1 MEKALKLYTANRKP
15 FPDAETHIE
24 LSAFTYDANRMGGAP
39 SITGTVMD
47 SRCLDNYWND
57 DVFVEFNGERYFITQ
72 TPTSSK
78 SNTDARYRHDV
89 TFVSEREKLNN
100 VFFFDVVN
108 ADSED
113 KDSPTSNSSSFSFH
127 GDIQQF
133 AKRLNA
139 SLRYSGL
146 QSTSENGVEG
156 YVAIVD
162 NGVSSEEMLL
172 SFNNAP
178 FSAALQE
185 SYNQFEIPYYFV
197 GREIHFGYYQNQITE
212 TFRYGAT
219 HELLSI
225 TKNNE
230 NRKVINRCTGTG
242 SSENIPYYY
251 PNQHPQGE
259 LNALY
264 NGQEGVV
271 EIADDALFAK
281 NVMLGD
287 VLERIEVVTKELH
300 PSSFYYKKS
309 DYNKWAV
316 DGYGK
321 YAQWR
326 NDNAW
331 FVTPDCEIDD
341 SIVEKYAT
349 SALGSYPNYDD
360 LATKVHLNEFNVA
373 TAIRLSLPRTEWELY
388 KNKNIDVIID
398 YPWAKLCIGTQR
410 ESIFSEHYNPFSYG
424 LLGEFEHYKNEGNK
438 FYSKC
443 SFSAND
449 LLYNKHW
456 NGYVYIVLELPSGL
470 TSFLDHVNWSM
481 ELQQPLTDYKW
492 RRNNHDN
499 VNIKDLGL
507 SYDGEVNVGDIIS
520 FSQKSYVQPMP
531 TLMPPVYWATNG
543 KERFY
548 NANNGEYAKDDGTL
562 YTFPNPYKESRRVEH
577 IVDFPDIKPSLENI
591 LNKDGY
597 NINSF
602 IDFAYDEKDDDTI
615 DASGNYVHPYFF
627 AKLRKFDGEGG
638 FNLFSHANEK
648 SETTFSMTSGLCGAC
663 NFVLGVDSESKKNT
677 VQVYTENVTINGV
690 THEKGS
696 LKRDEN
702 GNVLFG
708 APQEMQNDTTNN
720 EVWVAL
726 KKDTNTYGVIMPNA
740 SNKYYPSIGDTFTL
754 IGITFPIS
762 YIRAAEKLL
771 EKEIIKYMYDNNAE
785 KFTFSIKFSRIYLE
799 EHPEVLKRLNENA
812 LISIE
817 YNGSTHVLYV
827 SSFSYRMAANECLP
841 EISVELAETLSA
853 SQNAFQAAI
862 SEVRTSVLD
871 RVQKMDIAALVAA
884 NFLSKNDE
892 DYAKQNITF
901 NKGLKVGS
909 QDNTVAQIDAMGV
922 ANLESAILRK
932 YISTANFRD
941 GFTGEGFKLWLDEN
955 GLSHL
960 TIDFLTARQRMTVYE
975 MLISKLRSVNGE
987 IFVSAANGRIKSVE
1001 ETPLTY
1007 RLQLED
1013 YNGFQ
1018 IGDYIRCQV
1027 FRGADFKYYWVEVA
1041 DIDGDTVVVNRSE
1054 FENTAPE
1061 VGDDVVLCG
1070 SKNIGR
1076 QNAIQISATEDS
1088 QPRIDILNGISTKSF
1103 ANCLRTR
1110 LGNLDGIV
1118 DEHLQPHGDGLYSDN
1133 AFLKGDFVLKNRGE
1147 SVDTLFAIQDG
1158 KIKSVVSTS
1167 QQVSSKD
1174 SVLKN
1179 ASFTDGLS
1187 GWQTSNKF
1195 FAYLLNDSLIYTNDD
1210 AWMESEVDIRS
1221 QYNGSEFFVNIK
1233 NGWIK
1238 QLNGVFTNKGEFDEN
1253 KTYPLNIS
1261 LDLRGNENSE
1271 FVLAVGDVQTKMED
1285 SFFIGVVTELQ
1296 GSSLYF
1302 RTGDIIGLS
1311 HCYEV
1316 DITQLED
1323 KTLPVDT
1330 IFLYDVSKETLTV
1343 DGVSYMALKI
1353 YDEVFDGDTGT
1364 YPNKAYTV
1372 VHKEIVQKGDSFKTV
1387 KKESSWNGQGDIFIY
1402 AMGNVDVKNITM
1414 YTDAIERK
1422 YATLFEQSEK
1432 MLRLAAI
1439 NFNDD
1444 GTINQESGI
1453 VVQAEGAGLY
1463 AKDENGNQ
1471 SRIAAYANGKVVL
1484 EGNEIQLK
1492 GNLTTDGK
1500 FKVKEDG
1507 SIETRNALIN
1517 GFVQQGTMYVNDD
1530 NYTSFYKD
1538 TSVAAWKTEI
1548 TNAAPILILEHS
1560 VPNTAASITLKLPSI
1575 DEITTSTGGTR
1586 RELLEYVRGFIGCSI
1601 MIYNYTTRGIYLDYY
1616 QSNGNTVGESPRL
1629 ASGDF
1634 VKMNCKLGFKSGQNG
1649 LSGEFIYWEQ
1659 EISGKAISMAD

>member
-57 DVFVEFNGERYFITQ
+57 DVFVEFNGEKYFITQ

-78 SNTDARYRHDV
+78 SNIDARYKHDV

-146 QSTSENGVEG
+146 QSASENGVEG

-162 NGVSSEEMLL
+162 EGVSSEEMLL

-178 FSAALQE
+178 FSVALQE

-225 TKNNE
+225 TKNNA

-264 NGQEGVV
+264 NMQEGIV
-271 EIADDALFAK
+271 EIVDDALFAK

-287 VLERIEVVTKELH
+287 VLERIEVATKELH

-349 SALGSYPNYDD
+349 SAMGSYANYDD
-360 LATKVHLNEFNVA
+360 LATKININDTNQSV
-373 TAIRLSLPRTEWELY
+373 AIRLHIPKESLELY
-388 KNKNIDVIID
+388 KGKHIDISMD
-398 YPWAKLCIGTQR
+398 YPFAKLYIGIQT
-410 ESIFSEHYNPFSYG
+410 EKVYSEWHSPFMTK
-424 LLGEFEHYKNEGNK
+424 LLCDFDYEVDWENLVWK
-438 FYSKC
+438 SWC
-443 SFSAND
+443 SFSVNEV
-449 LLYNKHW
+449 LYKQNW
-456 NGYVYIVLELPSGL
+456 NGYLYIVLEKSGFDSWL
-470 TSFLDHVNWSM
+470 GHVNWRM
-481 ELQQPLTDYKW
+481 ELRQPFLDYKW

-507 SYDGEVNVGDIIS
+507 SCDGEVNVGGIIIS

-627 AKLRKFDGEGG
+627 AKLRRFDGEGG

-771 EKEIIKYMYDNNAE
+771 EKEIIKYMYDNNTE

-799 EHPEVLKRLNENA
+799 EHPEVLNLLNENA

-941 GFTGEGFKLWLDEN
+941 GFTGEGFKLWLDDK

-1001 ETPLTY
+1001 ETPFTY

-1076 QNAIQISATEDS
+1076 QNAIQISATEDG

-1432 MLRLAAI
+1432 MLKLAAM
-1439 NFNDD
+1439 NFNED
-1444 GTINQESGI
+1444 GTVNKESGI
-1453 VVQAEGAGLY
+1453 VIQSEGAGLY

-1471 SRIAAYANGKVVL
+1471 SKIAAYADGKVVL
-1484 EGNEIQLK
+1484 EGSEIQLK
-1492 GNLTTDGK
+1492 GNLTTDGN
-1500 FKVKEDG
+1500 FKVREDG
-1507 SIETRNALIN
+1507 SIEAKNGLFQGLVRNMP
-1517 GFVQQGTMYVNDD
+1517 VYVNDD
-1530 NYTSFYKD
+1530 NYELFFD
-1538 TSVAAWKTEI
+1538 IPEI
-1548 TNAAPILILEHS
+1548 GEFMNLKYTALASCLIFNLSDNVLPLGGMNIE
-1560 VPNTAASITLKLPSI
+1560 LPS
-1575 DEITTSTGGTR
+1575 
-1586 RELLEYVRGFIGCSI
+1586 LAA
-1601 MIYNYTTRGIYLDYY
+1601 NYTTISESDLEIIRSFIGLSVTIYNKTTKVFRVRYTGVD
-1616 QSNGNTVGESPRL
+1616 GESDEMTI
-1629 ASGDF
+1629 SGNGGYAQF
-1634 VKMNCKLGFKSGQNG
+1634 LCKLGVAAGY
-1649 LSGEFIYWEQ
+1649 ETIYWQ
-1659 EISGKAISMAD
+1659 NTVTGGYSK